1 MLCFRCGSHNP
12 DGSEFCSQCGQ
23 KFGEKKKTP
32 AEPVAAPVSA
42 PRPTEKPPEEA
53 PQLQPGRQIGERYQV
68 KAVVGTGPVG
78 TVYRAHD
85 LEIDV
90 DVAVKV
96 IAGKLLQ
103 TKEEKKKFLVEI
115 RNARKINHPNV
126 VRLYDEDQQEDL
138 TFFTMQLL
146 EGLSLRKIIRLRQ
159 EKNQQFAIK
168 EIEPI
173 FSHVCQALDRA
184 HEVCV
189 HGGLKPEN
197 VIVLPDMLKLTD
209 FGLLE
214 ALPRRP
220 FVAAQAAA
228 HCLAYLAPEIREG
241 EQRAEPAADTYSLGV
256 ILWEMISGRLYEG
269 PASSLGQ
276 VPAEFEPLL
285 PVVKRALNEQP
296 GKRPRT
302 AREFFDE
309 LHTAMAPGRSRVSRP
324 PRPAPAREEEKP
336 AAAPQPAP
344 TARPSTRPE
353 MPAVSRPPKPAPAAR
368 KVSDGFDDAPPTVVD
383 AAIMLDSP
391 RKEEPAAP
399 TPPVDENRLI
409 EELAGEAQEE
419 VEANAAERE
428 SVSDGEMM
436 EEEITDET
444 SGAKDQEAAEDGSE
458 TQVARPATPVRPA
471 PERQAEVRV
480 ALPVNQQLPVAAA
493 VQSQAPKKKTSSVMR
508 RAPAPVSAGPS
519 AARFSSPPAGV
530 PPVSQG
536 PGGAVYPGAP
546 YPPQAYGPFSQPV
559 IYTQPPAPPSR
570 LPWIVLILGILVFAG
585 ALAAVLV
592 LMKSQQDELAETKKL
607 LAAAITKEPSKAPE
621 TQIQPP
627 PAADAEKARAAAE
640 EARKAE
646 EAKKAEEAR
655 KAEEAKKAE
664 EARLAEEARKV
675 EEAKK
680 AEEAKRLEEAKRA
693 DEARKAL
700 LASRN
705 PEDRRRAREEE
716 RRAREEERRRIEE
729 EKQRAREE
737 ARRKAEERAAEE
749 RARKEEEA
757 RRKAEAEKAR
767 TASRLPVEEVPDVG
781 GGESPPPEPVRP
793 AEPPPSPPAPVEE
806 EKVAAA
812 APPAGKGACPRGM
825 IHIPGGDAAIG
836 SAISDPMRNFGEIKL
851 HTVTVGAFCIDI
863 FEYPNGKGAKPVTG
877 VSWAQADQMCKKKG
891 KRLCTEEEWEF
902 ACKGRGNLSFPYGNT
917 FDPEACNSQNADG
930 EGREVGVSGAF
941 AKCFSPFGVA
951 DMSGNVSEWTASR
964 WADGVGDRTYKGG
977 SASRPNWAVRCASR
991 SNLPPGSSK
1000 GDLGFRCCADPK

>member
-32 AEPVAAPVSA
+32 VEPVAAPLSA
-42 PRPTEKPPEEA
+42 PLPTEKPPEEA
-53 PQLQPGRQIGERYQV
+53 PQLQAGRQIGERYQV
-68 KAVVGTGPVG
+68 KAVVGAGPVG

-96 IAGKLLQ
+96 ISGKLLQ

-126 VRLYDEDQQEDL
+126 VRLYDEDQQEEL

-159 EKNQQFAIK
+159 EKNQQFAAK

-173 FSHVCQALDRA
+173 FSHICQALDRA
-184 HEVCV
+184 HEICV

-228 HCLAYLAPEIREG
+228 RCTAYLAPEIREG

-256 ILWEMISGRLYEG
+256 ILWEMISGHLYEG

-276 VPAEFEPLL
+276 APAEFEPLL

-336 AAAPQPAP
+336 AAAPQPAAP
-344 TARPSTRPE
+344 ARPSTRPE

-368 KVSDGFDDAPPTVVD
+368 KASDGFDDAPPTVVD
-383 AAIMLDSP
+383 AAIMLDAP
-391 RKEEPAAP
+391 RKEEPIAP
-399 TPPVDENRLI
+399 SPPVDENRLI
-409 EELAGEAQEE
+409 EELAGDAQED
-419 VEANAAERE
+419 VETDAAERE
-428 SVSDGEMM
+428 SVGNAEVM

-444 SGAKDQEAAEDGSE
+444 SEAEAQEAAEDGSE

-471 PERQAEVRV
+471 PERQPEVRV
-480 ALPVNQQLPVAAA
+480 ALPVSQPLPVAAA
-493 VQSQAPKKKTSSVMR
+493 VQPQAPKKKTSSVMR
-508 RAPAPVSAGPS
+508 RAPAPASSGPS
-519 AARFSSPPAGV
+519 APRFSSPPAGV
-530 PPVSQG
+530 PPVSQV
-536 PGGAVYPGAP
+536 PGGPVYPGGP

-607 LAAAITKEPSKAPE
+607 LAAAITKEPSKGPE
-621 TQIQPP
+621 TQAVPP
-627 PAADAEKARAAAE
+627 PADAEKARAAAE

-655 KAEEAKKAE
+655 RAEEARKAE
-664 EARLAEEARKV
+664 EARLAEEARKA

-680 AEEAKRLEEAKRA
+680 ADEAKRLEEAKRA

-716 RRAREEERRRIEE
+716 RRAREEERRRLEQ

-737 ARRKAEERAAEE
+737 ARRKAEEKAAEE

-781 GGESPPPEPVRP
+781 GGESPPPAPVRP
-793 AEPPPSPPAPVEE
+793 VEPPPPAPVEE

-812 APPAGKGACPRGM
+812 SPPAGKGACPRGM

-836 SAISDPMRNFGEIKL
+836 SASNDPMRNFGEIKL

-902 ACKGRGNLSFPYGNT
+902 ACKGRGNLSFPYGNA

-951 DMSGNVSEWTASR
+951 DLSGNVSEWTASR